1 MTIDRSACIKSQ
13 AKSTWIEQR
22 IFLVG
27 SLRWTKEVVLQE
39 GVGGKE
45 ELVESEDFVEVT
57 EVGEGEVDIVSMATG
72 GHQVVRNSV

>member
-1 MTIDRSACIKSQ
+1 M
-13 AKSTWIEQR
+13 
-22 IFLVG
+22 
-27 SLRWTKEVVLQE
+27 VLQE